1 MLKFI
6 LAPALALGLLA
17 IPLGAEAKPGGCLK
31 YGTAGAVAGHYA
43 GHHGVM
49 GAVAGC
55 ALGIH
60 KRREYKREMR
70 MQHQSGV
77 PTTTQRSVAPGAPQ
91 STY

>member
-1 MLKFI
+1 MLKFV
-6 LAPALALGLLA
+6 LAPALAFGLISVPLA
-17 IPLGAEAKPGGCLK
+17 AEAKPGGCLK
-31 YGTAGAVAGHYA
+31 YGAAGAVAGHYA

-70 MQHQSGV
+70 MQRQSGV